1 MAATTIRLLRQGSV
15 LILAPLLVRLVR
27 LEPAE
32 DKMAYNTGTDL
43 VFNIVEQTL
52 TGKIGETTISAHAV
66 SGGRAGS
73 KNKGVVNYLLAN
85 NPYSTSVK
93 KTDHRPGGS
102 IPLKKFELRAHESK
116 ENWIRLLPL
125 KGEDLGGRSGFAI
138 HGRGQ
143 RGSDGCIVP
152 TDFHNVRLIYSLVM
166 ALEQAGERAP
176 TLAVVAIGDLS
187 RFDDLA
193 RTA

>member
-1 MAATTIRLLRQGSV
+1 
-15 LILAPLLVRLVR
+15 
-27 LEPAE
+27 
-32 DKMAYNTGTDL
+32 MAYNTGTDL

-73 KNKGVVNYLLAN
+73 KKKSVVNYFLAN
-85 NPYSTSVK
+85 NPYSTGVK
-93 KTDHRPGGS
+93 KKGDRPGGA
-102 IPLKKFELRAHESK
+102 IPLRKFELKTHESK

-125 KGEDLGGRSGFAI
+125 KGENLRGRSGFAI

-152 TDFHNVRLIYSLVM
+152 TDFHNVKLIYSLVM
-166 ALEQAGERAP
+166 AREQAGERAP

-193 RTA
+193 QIA

>member
-1 MAATTIRLLRQGSV
+1 MV
-15 LILAPLLVRLVR
+15 H
-27 LEPAE
+27 
-32 DKMAYNTGTDL
+32 NTGTDL

-52 TGKIGETTISAHAV
+52 TGKIGETTINAHAV

-73 KNKGVVNYLLAN
+73 KKEGVVNSFLAN
-85 NPYSTSVK
+85 NPYATGVK
-93 KTDHRPGGS
+93 KKSDRPGGA
-102 IPLKKFELRAHESK
+102 IPLRKFELKTHESK
-116 ENWIRLLPL
+116 KNWIRLIPL

-152 TDFHNVRLIYSLVM
+152 TDFHNVTLIYSLVM
-166 ALEQAGERAP
+166 ARQQAGERAP

-187 RFDDLA
+187 RFDDLM